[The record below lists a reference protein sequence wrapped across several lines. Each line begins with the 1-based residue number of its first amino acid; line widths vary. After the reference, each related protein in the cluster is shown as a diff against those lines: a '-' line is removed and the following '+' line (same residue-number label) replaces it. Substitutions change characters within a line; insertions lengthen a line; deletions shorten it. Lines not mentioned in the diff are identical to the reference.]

1 MMILIYNLRH
11 CYRYKK
17 FHIYTVVV
25 LEIFLGVVIKKF
37 KSCNIILKKL
47 NISNHIIKKKKKKQI
62 HQILQFFSTIK
73 MKK

>member
-1 MMILIYNLRH
+1 MMILIYNLQH

-25 LEIFLGVVIKKF
+25 LEIFIRVVIKKF

-47 NISNHIIKKKKKKQI
+47 NISTSHNSKKKKANT
-62 HQILQFFSTIK
+62 QILQFVSTIK